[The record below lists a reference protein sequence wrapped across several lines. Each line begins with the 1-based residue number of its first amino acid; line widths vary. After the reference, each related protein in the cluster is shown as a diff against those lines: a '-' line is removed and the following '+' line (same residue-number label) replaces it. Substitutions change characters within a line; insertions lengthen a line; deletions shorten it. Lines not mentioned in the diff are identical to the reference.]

1 MIDLVQQEIINA
13 RKRGN
18 RKPSTAW
25 GRLRAQAQKLRRLAR
40 RRGCQGKRH
49 LCMEYGFQAARLEA
63 DAAQAE
69 REWNLDP
76 ANYRTEIS
84 ATRN

>member
-25 GRLRAQAQKLRRLAR
+25 GRLRAQAQRLRRLAR
-40 RRGCQGKRH
+40 RRGQQGKRH
-49 LCMEYGFQAARLEA
+49 LCLEYGFRAARLEA
-63 DAAQAE
+63 DAAQAQ
-69 REWNLDP
+69 RE
-76 ANYRTEIS
+76 ANQRPREIPEHVEY
-84 ATRN
+84 